1 MSLRG
6 DDGGGEAGYAIATG
20 FKNAMSAFSFVF
32 RHFIAWGVVF
42 AIAVSILSS
51 FDFLPGFLVSVFIL
65 AMLGAWL
72 LQMARVIVHVRR
84 IRLLHPGSGPLPL
97 AIRQQR
103 TIDLPVGA
111 EMAFGMLEAAVR
123 ELPRARVTE
132 SARDSLQLFATV
144 PRRIRDQGE
153 HHIPNPRHRL
163 AQDHVS
169 AQVVGDDEA
178 SSIRLLCEPATDPW
192 MDLLFVDDGANIEN
206 ADAIA
211 RALNRRVRE
220 SRRQEREEMREVRAT
235 RELALARLNLLN
247 AQVEPHFLYNTL
259 ASAQLLTRSAPAKA
273 DEMLGNLITYL
284 RRSLPQEGNFVAP
297 LAREVERARSYLE
310 IMKVRMGERLNI
322 EIDVPLDL
330 EGIRL
335 PAMMLQTLVENAIRH
350 GLEPREAGGTVW
362 INARGGNATGKVTI
376 CVADDGEGLREDSS
390 GTGVGLRNI
399 TERLALTYGD
409 TASLRVTA
417 NIPRGIV
424 ASIEIP
430 REIPTEDV

>member
-1 MSLRG
+1 
-6 DDGGGEAGYAIATG
+6 
-20 FKNAMSAFSFVF
+20 MSAFSFVF
-32 RHFIAWGVVF
+32 RHFVAWGVVF

-111 EMAFGMLEAAVR
+111 EVAFGMLEAAVR

-132 SARDSLQLFATV
+132 SAHDSLQLFAAV
-144 PRRIRDQGE
+144 PRRLRDQGE
-153 HHIPNPRHRL
+153 QRVSHPRHRL
-163 AQDHVS
+163 AVDHVS

-192 MDLLFVDDGANIEN
+192 MDLLFVDDGANIDN
-206 ADAIA
+206 ADSIA

-220 SRRQEREEMREVRAT
+220 SRRQEREEMREVRAA

-259 ASAQLLTRSAPAKA
+259 ASAQLLTRSSPAKA

-284 RRSLPQEGNFVAP
+284 RRSLPQDGNFVAP

-322 EIDVPLDL
+322 EIDVPADL

-350 GLEPREAGGTVW
+350 GLELREAGGTVW
-362 INARGGNATGKVTI
+362 INARGGNGMGNITI
-376 CVADDGEGLREDSS
+376 SVADDGEGLREDSS

-399 TERLALTYGD
+399 TERLALTYGA

-430 REIPTEDV
+430 REIPAEDAS